1 MSENF
6 DSFSI
11 IEPIRRAIA
20 QIGFKTPT
28 PIQTLV
34 IPLILA
40 NKDIIAIAETG
51 TGKTAAFC
59 IPVLQQ
65 SYYKPEN
72 RRGKRKLKA
81 LILAPT
87 REIALQIG
95 EHFDVIGKHTGLQ
108 NLVIYGGIKQGK
120 QADVLHNGV
129 DILIATPGRFLDLY
143 KQNLIPVNTLQVLVI
158 DEADRMLN
166 MGFEKEVLEILTK
179 LPPAR
184 QSLLFSATMNERVL
198 ELSKKVLRKPIIVN
212 GTSEKAIPVSIQQKV
227 YLVEEIGK
235 KDVLLSILRKND
247 FKKVLIFTPTI
258 FATKEITHFLKSN
271 NHPAAEIHSDKSQN
285 TRQNTLSDFRNN
297 KIKILVGTDI
307 MARGI
312 DVDDIDLVVNF
323 NIPNK
328 PETFIHRIGRTGR
341 AGKIGLA
348 ISLCS
353 EKETIYLKGV
363 ELLLGE
369 KIEVGE

>member
-1 MSENF
+1 MT
-6 DSFSI
+6 
-11 IEPIRRAIA
+11 
-20 QIGFKTPT
+20 K
-28 PIQTLV
+28 
-34 IPLILA
+34 A
-40 NKDIIAIAETG
+40 N
-51 TGKTAAFC
+51 C
-59 IPVLQQ
+59 V
-65 SYYKPEN
+65 
-72 RRGKRKLKA
+72 
-81 LILAPT
+81 
-87 REIALQIG
+87 
-95 EHFDVIGKHTGLQ
+95 
-108 NLVIYGGIKQGK
+108 
-120 QADVLHNGV
+120 
-129 DILIATPGRFLDLY
+129 
-143 KQNLIPVNTLQVLVI
+143 
-158 DEADRMLN
+158 
-166 MGFEKEVLEILTK
+166 
-179 LPPAR
+179 
-184 QSLLFSATMNERVL
+184 
-198 ELSKKVLRKPIIVN
+198 
-212 GTSEKAIPVSIQQKV
+212 
-227 YLVEEIGK
+227 
-235 KDVLLSILRKND
+235 

-369 KIEVGE
+369 KIELGE